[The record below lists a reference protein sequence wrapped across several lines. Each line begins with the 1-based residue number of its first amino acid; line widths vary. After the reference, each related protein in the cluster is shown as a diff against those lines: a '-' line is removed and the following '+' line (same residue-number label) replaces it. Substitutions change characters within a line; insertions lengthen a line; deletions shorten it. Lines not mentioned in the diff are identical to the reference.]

1 MKQIRKNVFE
11 TNSSSVHSLSICYK
25 DDYDYT
31 QLDDYIEEDYGHNG
45 YGKYLKLN
53 FEAFGWGW
61 ESDLDENSAIV
72 KLEYILTAIT
82 CAQGYNV
89 NWGSREDKVEA
100 IKGVMESDD
109 FQKFENDVKHALSK
123 HDIYIIGIEIN
134 PDEDG
139 YIDHQSLD
147 YCVTEGMYYIFAR
160 VGITLDNYIFNKG
173 YSLIIDN
180 DNHY

>member
-25 DDYDYT
+25 DNYDYT
-31 QLDDYIEEDYGHNG
+31 QLDNYIEEDYGHNG

-61 ESDLDENSAIV
+61 ESELDENSAIA
-72 KLEYILTAIT
+72 KLEYILTAIV
-82 CAQGYNV
+82 CFQGYNI
-89 NWGSREDKVEA
+89 NWSSREDKEEA
-100 IKGVMESDD
+100 IKEVIESDD
-109 FQKFENDVKHALSK
+109 FQKFEDDVKYALSN
-123 HDIYIIGIEIN
+123 HDIHIIGIEIS

-139 YIDHQSLD
+139 YVDHQSLD
-147 YCVTEGMYYIFAR
+147 YYVYDGMYYIFAR
-160 VGITLDNYIFNKG
+160 DGITLEDYIFNKG

-180 DNHY
+180 DNH

>member
-11 TNSSSVHSLSICYK
+11 TNSSSVHSLSISGK
-25 DDYDYT
+25 DNYDYT

-61 ESDLDENSAIV
+61 NSDLDENSAIA

-82 CAQGYNV
+82 CFQGYNI
-89 NWGSREDKVEA
+89 NWSSREDKEEA
-100 IKGVMESDD
+100 IKEVMESDD
-109 FQKFENDVKHALSK
+109 FQKFEDDVKYALSK
-123 HDIYIIGIEIN
+123 HDIHITGIEIS

-139 YIDHQSLD
+139 YVDHQSLD
-147 YCVTEGMYYIFAR
+147 YYVSDGMYYIFAR
-160 VGITLDNYIFNKG
+160 DGITLEDYIFNKC

-180 DNHY
+180 DNH

>member
-11 TNSSSVHSLSICYK
+11 TNSSSVHSLSIEGK
-25 DDYDYT
+25 DNYDYT

-61 ESDLDENSAIV
+61 DSDLDDNSAIA

-82 CAQGYNV
+82 CFQGYNI
-89 NWGSREDKVEA
+89 NWSSREDKEEA
-100 IKGVMESDD
+100 IKEVMKSDD
-109 FQKFENDVKHALSK
+109 FQKFEDDVKHALSK
-123 HDIYIIGIEIN
+123 HDIHIIGIEIS

-147 YCVTEGMYYIFAR
+147 YYISPDGMYYIFAR
-160 VGITLDNYIFNKG
+160 DGITLEDYIFNKC
-173 YSLIIDN
+173 YSLFIDN
-180 DNHY
+180 DNH